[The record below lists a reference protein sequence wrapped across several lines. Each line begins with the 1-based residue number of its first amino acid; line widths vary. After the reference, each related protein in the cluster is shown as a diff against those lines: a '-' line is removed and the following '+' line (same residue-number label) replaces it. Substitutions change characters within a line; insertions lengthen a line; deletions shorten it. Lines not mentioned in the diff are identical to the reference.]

1 MTSFPT
7 ALHHRIHA
15 LARLDPDAPALA
27 SFAPDT
33 VRLTRGELD
42 ERAARLAAQ
51 LRAAGVGAEVP
62 VGVCVARSCDLFV
75 ALLAVM
81 KAGGAFVAL
90 DPRHPAAR
98 LDWVARD
105 AGLAHGIVDASAD
118 AAMRARFARCV
129 DGGGVAAAD
138 PAAPREHGGDVHPR
152 EAAYMIYTSGSTGTP
167 KAVVVEHG
175 PLAAHGDA
183 LAESLPIGP
192 DDRVLHFA
200 SVNFDVAIEAWLVPL
215 AVGASVV

>member
-118 AAMRARFARCV
+118 AAMRARFA
-129 DGGGVAAAD
+129 
-138 PAAPREHGGDVHPR
+138 
-152 EAAYMIYTSGSTGTP
+152 
-167 KAVVVEHG
+167 
-175 PLAAHGDA
+175 
-183 LAESLPIGP
+183 
-192 DDRVLHFA
+192 
-200 SVNFDVAIEAWLVPL
+200 
-215 AVGASVV
+215 